1 MASVIPGADPH
12 DSPAGDAA
20 AAPLPRGRHGLS
32 REEVETSQRS
42 RILDAMIAA
51 VDADGYVEAT
61 LTDVTGRARVS
72 RKTFYEHFEDKEAC
86 FIAAFD
92 DLFADL
98 LAVARSAFDGPG
110 EWPDRLGT
118 ALATVLSTLQDD
130 RLVARICFVE
140 SLTAGPRAA
149 RVRNTAMGHFGV
161 LYQPDAD
168 GDATDVDRMTAQ
180 MLAGGLADVIYRRLV
195 DPVPVDLRQL
205 LPDLLYPALTMR
217 LGPEDARRTA
227 ERLLARV

>member
-1 MASVIPGADPH
+1 VDPVSAAADPH
-12 DSPAGDAA
+12 DPPSGGTPE
-20 AAPLPRGRHGLS
+20 PLPRGRHGLS

-51 VDADGYVEAT
+51 VDAVGYVEAT

-98 LAVARSAFDGPG
+98 LAVAAAAFDGPG
-110 EWPDRLGT
+110 PWPDRLGN
-118 ALATVLSTLQDD
+118 ALTTLLTTLHED

-140 SLTAGPRAA
+140 SLCAGPSAA
-149 RVRNTAMGHFGV
+149 RVRNSAMGRFGV
-161 LYQPDAD
+161 LYRPDAD
-168 GDATDVDRMTAQ
+168 EPETEVDRMTAQ
-180 MLAGGLADVIYRRLV
+180 MLAGGLSDVVYRRLV
-195 DPVPVDLRQL
+195 GPGPVDLRQL

>member
-1 MASVIPGADPH
+1 VASVIPGADPH

-98 LAVARSAFDGPG
+98 LAVARSAYDAPG
-110 EWPDRLGT
+110 EWPDRLGA

-149 RVRNTAMGHFGV
+149 RVRNTAMGHF
-161 LYQPDAD
+161 
-168 GDATDVDRMTAQ
+168 
-180 MLAGGLADVIYRRLV
+180 
-195 DPVPVDLRQL
+195 DLRQL

>member
-1 MASVIPGADPH
+1 MVAV
-12 DSPAGDAA
+12 SPGDAHHA
-20 AAPLPRGRHGLS
+20 APPGDPVAAPLPRGRHGLS

-51 VDADGYVEAT
+51 VDADGYEDAT

-86 FIAAFD
+86 FVAAFD

-98 LAVARSAFDGPG
+98 LAVAGSAFDGPG
-110 EWPDRLGT
+110 SWPDRLGSALT
-118 ALATVLSTLQDD
+118 ALLGTLQED

-140 SLTAGPRAA
+140 SLTAGPTAA
-149 RVRNTAMGHFGV
+149 RVRNAAMGRFGV
-161 LYQPDAD
+161 LYRPDP
-168 GDATDVDRMTAQ
+168 GTEESDVDRMTAQ
-180 MLAGGLADVIYRRLV
+180 MLAGGLADVVYRRLV
-195 DPVPVDLRQL
+195 DPAPADLRGL

-217 LGPEDARRTA
+217 LGPDDARRTA